1 MIKIIKASLQNLK
14 DIMKIYEYAR
24 QFMKKTNNPNQWGE
38 NEPTIERIKNY
49 ILEDNFY
56 IGINE
61 NNEILFSFAFI
72 IGEDCTYKYIENG
85 KWNDE
90 SNYGTIHSLAS
101 NGKIKH
107 VFSYCLSFCLLKI
120 NHIRIDTHEDNKI
133 MQKILVK
140 NGFKKSGV
148 IYLSNGS
155 PRLAYELTLD

>member
-1 MIKIIKASLQNLK
+1 
-14 DIMKIYEYAR
+14 MKIYEYAR

-72 IGEDCTYKYIENG
+72 IGEDRTYKYIENG
-85 KWNDE
+85 KRNDE

-107 VFSYCLSFCLLKI
+107 VFSYCFLPVGIK
-120 NHIRIDTHEDNKI
+120 
-133 MQKILVK
+133 VK
-140 NGFKKSGV
+140 SV
-148 IYLSNGS
+148 LQI
-155 PRLAYELTLD
+155 